1 MNRPVMASPDY
12 ILLAVNGTLM
22 RGLELNSNLLALGAE
37 FECEAYTSPHY
48 FLWSIDDRY
57 PAMQR
62 AITGGKSIALE
73 IWRVPCVSF
82 SQLLLGEPPGLVIGR
97 ITLVDGSSVLG
108 VLGEAYCCI
117 GKRDITVYGGWRAYI
132 HSIHTPSTYIK
143 SLLPL
148 DHSNPPSP

>member
-1 MNRPVMASPDY
+1 MASTDL
-12 ILLAVNGTLM
+12 ITLAVNGTLM

-37 FECEAYTSPHY
+37 FECESHTSPHY

-62 AITGGKSIALE
+62 ADKGGKSIALE

-97 ITLVDGSSVLG
+97 ITLVDGRSVLG
-108 VLGEAYCCI
+108 VLGEAYFCI
-117 GKRDITVYGGWRAYI
+117 GQRDITAYGGWRAYMQ
-132 HSIHTPSTYIK
+132 SVRTPSTHIK

-148 DHSNPPSP
+148 DHSNLSSP